1 MEIGTFIVPAL
12 PLYLSTKTY
21 LLKLFL
27 SGQEF
32 KKSSIVMDCKMYAE
46 AFWKKLWR
54 QVIIYACVCVCRSV
68 MLDSLWPP
76 MTVAHQ
82 NPLSLEFSQHEY

>member
-1 MEIGTFIVPAL
+1 
-12 PLYLSTKTY
+12 
-21 LLKLFL
+21 
-27 SGQEF
+27 
-32 KKSSIVMDCKMYAE
+32 MDCKMYAE

-76 MTVAHQ
+76 VTVAHQ